1 MCVSFLFFPY
11 SSLCIPKS
19 LYLTLAQKWNQQPCL
34 QTAMRPISTCD
45 IIYLVYG
52 APILSSGLST
62 PLGSDIHRLLDHK
75 FRFDLFTVITR
86 QTHDLRGASG
96 WRNQFNQLVNGAGLL
111 LSILLLA
118 ACGYTFSQTAPP

>member
-1 MCVSFLFFPY
+1 MLEDCY
-11 SSLCIPKS
+11 E
-19 LYLTLAQKWNQQPCL
+19 
-34 QTAMRPISTCD
+34 PISTCD

-52 APILSSGLST
+52 APILNSGLST
-62 PLGSDIHRLLDHK
+62 PLGSDIHRLLDRK

-96 WRNQFNQLVNGAGLL
+96 WRNQLVNGAGLI